1 MPNYYKKRRTTSKNS
16 ASTSADWQG
25 LAYYSIIG
33 VLVYIGF
40 MAIRSLSLGTGNR
53 SSFADWLKSI
63 FNIFEAWNTGTGSG
77 TGTSDSSETPDLSG
91 FENTDLDN
99 QGGQDLYSQGIK
111 DTQYFKASEYFG
123 NYAKPTDPTLI
134 NNYNRLIS
142 DLDLI
147 RKTFGSAVTISA
159 GYKAGSPSMFQN
171 CTGVHIK
178 ASNGNNQALNN
189 TVVALRKSNQIT
201 GTSVYMEDS
210 GETRYYIK

>member
-33 VLVYIGF
+33 VLIYIGF

-63 FNIFEAWNTGTGSG
+63 FNIFDAWNTGTGSG
-77 TGTSDSSETPDLSG
+77 TSTAVTPDLSG

-99 QGGQDLYSQGIK
+99 QGGQDLYSQGIT
-111 DTQYFKASEYFG
+111 DSQYFKASEYFG
-123 NYAKPTDPTLI
+123 NYPKPTDPTLI

-147 RKTFGSAVTISA
+147 RKTFGSAVYISA
-159 GYKAGSPSMFQN
+159 GYKAGDPEIFHN
-171 CTGVHIK
+171 CKGVHFK

-189 TVVALRKSNQIT
+189 TVVALRKSNQIN
-201 GTSVYMEDS
+201 GVSVYMVDL

>member
-77 TGTSDSSETPDLSG
+77 TGTSDSSDTPDLSG

-99 QGGQDLYSQGIK
+99 QGGQDLYSQGIN

-123 NYAKPTDPTLI
+123 NYPRPTDPTRI
-134 NNYNRLIS
+134 NNYNRLIA

-147 RKTFGSAVTISA
+147 RKTFGSAIKIVT
-159 GYKAGSPSMFQN
+159 GYKGGSPTIFQN
-171 CTGVHIK
+171 CTGAHIK
-178 ASNGNNQALNN
+178 AANGSNEALNK
-189 TVVALRKSNQIT
+189 TVDLLRKTNQIT

-210 GETRYYIK
+210 GDTRYYIK